1 MVRYSA
7 DDMMVADGKNTLMS
21 VGVNDDVIACELAC
35 YDKWKNQPME
45 LVKDLV
51 GSVDEK
57 CEAIFGYLTD
67 NVVYKLDDAG
77 NQYIKSP
84 ARLLADGCGDCK
96 SLTMFI
102 ACCLHCL
109 GIEHIIRF
117 VNYDGGKQYTHVYP
131 VAIDECGKEIVLDAC
146 EKDADGV
153 ILYDYARACKKHKDF
168 RFV

>member
-21 VGVNDDVIACELAC
+21 VGVNDDVIACELEC
-35 YDKWKNQPME
+35 YEKWKNQPRE
-45 LVKDLV
+45 LVQGLV

>member
-1 MVRYSA
+1 MVGYSA
-7 DDMMVADGKNTLMS
+7 DDMMIADGKNTLMS

-35 YDKWKNQPME
+35 YEKWKNQPRE
-45 LVKDLV
+45 LVQDLV

-57 CEAIFGYLTD
+57 CEAIFGYLTE

-153 ILYDYARACKKHKDF
+153 ILYDYARDCKKYKDF

>member
-1 MVRYSA
+1 
-7 DDMMVADGKNTLMS
+7 MVADGKNTLMA
-21 VGVNDDVIACELAC
+21 VGVNDDVVACEIACYE
-35 YDKWKNQPME
+35 KWKNQPKE
-45 LVKDLV
+45 LVKDLS
-51 GSVDEK
+51 GSIDEK
-57 CEAIFGYLTD
+57 CEAVFAYLTD
-67 NVVYKLDDAG
+67 HVVYRLDDEG

-131 VAIDECGKEIVLDAC
+131 VAIDEMGREIVLDAC
-146 EKDADGV
+146 EKDIDGV
-153 ILYDYARACKKHKDF
+153 ILYGFARDSKKRKDF